1 MNMSISKKWLVNQ
14 LELFEKPKILVVVET
29 FDIHFMHDFDFFPKN
44 QNWWFFILK
53 YFKELDQWLFNE
65 NSKNHATLPRS

>member
-1 MNMSISKKWLVNQ
+1 MI
-14 LELFEKPKILVVVET
+14 EA

-44 QNWWFFILK
+44 QNWWFFIFK

-65 NSKNHATLPRS
+65 NSKNHTTLPRSSSNNFKLLENIKI